1 MRTPSATPPFAVI
14 GLHMLALLALLAAP
28 QPLSAADVRS
38 VHVMREDG
46 GYTLSFELHLALDP
60 ERVHALLTDYTALPS
75 MIDPLKHSEVLA
87 HYTDGRMR
95 VRLDFE
101 GCVVMFCKTI
111 RQTKDIERAVDL
123 DITTVI
129 VPEAG
134 YLQWGW
140 ERWQIRGGK
149 GRTQLQYYAQFV
161 PDFFVPPLLT
171 SWLLKSELKDV
182 LKVTGMKMEVLG
194 EK

>member
-1 MRTPSATPPFAVI
+1 
-14 GLHMLALLALLAAP
+14 MLALLALLAAS

-46 GYTLSFELHLALDP
+46 GYALSFELYLALDP
-60 ERVHALLTDYTALPS
+60 ERVHALLTDYAGLPS
-75 MIDPLKHSEVLA
+75 MIDPLKRSKVLA

-101 GCVVMFCKTI
+101 GCVVMFCKTV

-134 YLQWGW
+134 DLQWGW
-140 ERWQIRGGK
+140 ERWQIRGRE

-182 LKVTGMKMEVLG
+182 LRVTGMKMEVLG
-194 EK
+194 GK